1 MPVRGSPRHSP
12 QWTLYP
18 GGVTSTL
25 LLDSSLAKSSVT
37 SDRSEARVDP
47 LAALLYKVKQANIKQ
62 RYRGQRRK
70 GRVEI
75 RGRAM
80 GQGRRQTERITIK
93 QARSER
99 QAANDQKRRSK
110 VQVVHGKTNWE
121 IRSEM

>member
-1 MPVRGSPRHSP
+1 MPVRGSLRHSP

-18 GGVTSTL
+18 GGVTSIL
-25 LLDSSLAKSSVT
+25 LLDSSSAKSSVT
-37 SDRSEARVDP
+37 NDRSEARVDP

-70 GRVEI
+70 GRVEN

-80 GQGRRQTERITIK
+80 GQGRRQTERITMK

-99 QAANDQKRRSK
+99 QAANDQERRST